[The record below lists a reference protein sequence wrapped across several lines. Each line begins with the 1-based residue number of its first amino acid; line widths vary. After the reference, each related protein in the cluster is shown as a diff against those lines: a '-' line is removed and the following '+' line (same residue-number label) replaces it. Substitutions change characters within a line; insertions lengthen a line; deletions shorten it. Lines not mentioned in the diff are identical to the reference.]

1 MRRPS
6 IGSCSSDQGADENRN
21 TDDAQAALKKLD
33 TVIDTWGDTVRD
45 MVLAARKTIDDVVCT
60 QAAECFEQP
69 EWLEIMEA
77 DGVRFEDGEKVE
89 MLLDS
94 LRRGLS
100 EKNAPMVYQVRSS
113 MVRSRMSY
121 DFADLLSTYVR
132 LSLTQY
138 C

>member
-1 MRRPS
+1 M
-6 IGSCSSDQGADENRN
+6 
-21 TDDAQAALKKLD
+21 TDLTNSHTSTTATLTSLAEERVALEEKEKSM
-33 TVIDTWGDTVRD
+33 RD

-121 DFADLLSTYVR
+121 DFADLFSTYVR
-132 LSLTQY
+132 LSWTQY